1 MEIFMRKTLEPVLKW
16 FYLFLFRLFPILLAV
31 LNVTRSVLASS
42 GDSPA
47 WFPLESGTLLMLVF
61 TTFGLSEILSSAPQI
76 LRMVVIFSVCA
87 VPCLIAE
94 AGGWLTAKRKWL
106 GLIVF
111 LLPFVVDV
119 RMAIVLNSPIAA
131 IADACVIVLA
141 VLGGILRKKGILPK
155 SL

>member
-1 MEIFMRKTLEPVLKW
+1 MKKTLDPILKW

-31 LNVTRSVLASS
+31 MNVARSMLSDS

-61 TTFGLSEILSSAPQI
+61 TTFGLSEILSLAPQI
-76 LRMVVIFSVCA
+76 LRIIVIFAVCA
-87 VPCLIAE
+87 LPCLIAA

-106 GLIVF
+106 GLVIF

-119 RMAIVLNSPIAA
+119 RMAIVLNSPSAA
-131 IADACVIVLA
+131 IADACVIALA
-141 VLGGILRKKGILPK
+141 VVGGILRKKGILST